1 MKRNQKGNEV
11 KGEMDCE
18 SQNKEERER
27 ETRKEG
33 EIEREEELN
42 RKENMKR
49 RAVAVKWRLTF
60 DSYSVFENTDPN
72 V

>member
-1 MKRNQKGNEV
+1 ME
-11 KGEMDCE
+11 CE
-18 SQNKEERER
+18 SQSKEERER

-49 RAVAVKWRLTF
+49 RAVALKWRLTF
-60 DSYSVFENTDPN
+60 DSYSVFENTEPN